1 MSKTEYRIAAAFRLL
16 RTPALAAL
24 WSAAA
29 AFGQVALV
37 GNSPFMPSGGT
48 AAGASGPL
56 EAYELAGSSVQG
68 SSVTVC
74 IFERQAKRSQWIP
87 VGGIS
92 DGIHVISYDAQ
103 HDKALVAIGGAI
115 KELTLRKSTVASL
128 GPSSAPSRGGPV
140 RAESAAP
147 PPMIS
152 SATPAGPPPAPAA
165 SPAQEQRE
173 ARMLVSDL
181 LEIGVQQRKAYQDAK
196 QKAASEPPPQPAN

>member
-1 MSKTEYRIAAAFRLL
+1 MSKNEYRIAGAFRLL
-16 RTPALAAL
+16 RVPALAAL

-29 AFGQVALV
+29 AFGQGALV
-37 GNSPFMPSGGT
+37 GNSPFMPSGG
-48 AAGASGPL
+48 AAGAASGPA

-92 DGIHVISYDAQ
+92 DGIHVISYDAR
-103 HDKALVAIGGAI
+103 HDKAVVAIGGAI

-128 GPSSAPSRGGPV
+128 GPPQAARAGPV
-140 RAESAAP
+140 PAETAAP
-147 PPMIS
+147 PAMIS
-152 SATPAGPPPAPAA
+152 SATPAGPPPAPAT

-196 QKAASEPPPQPAN
+196 LKAASEPPPQPAN